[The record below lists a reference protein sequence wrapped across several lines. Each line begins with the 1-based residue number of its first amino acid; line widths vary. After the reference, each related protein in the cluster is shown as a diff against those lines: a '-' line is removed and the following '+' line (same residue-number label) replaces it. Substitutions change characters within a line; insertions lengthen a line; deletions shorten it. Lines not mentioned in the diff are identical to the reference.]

1 MDQWCYIK
9 DEGWPL
15 GIDWQK
21 PVPNRCVRLVLNVLV
36 VSDTLKV
43 SKLNWQVTV
52 EETTEKEPSK
62 RCRNLKDDVRT
73 GFQALIRDKSER
85 CSAYCSGGIR
95 HRDGV
100 TFTEAFIW
108 NMGTCRQDIKENLKQ
123 LPCKRE
129 STEACHGGGPVG
141 SSVEAPVMVV
151 ERSGWLI
158 EQITLNNQLSGRI

>member
-15 GIDWQK
+15 GIGWQK

-73 GFQALIRDKSER
+73 GFQALISLRGVLLT
-85 CSAYCSGGIR
+85 AQAASG
-95 HRDGV
+95 
-100 TFTEAFIW
+100 
-108 NMGTCRQDIKENLKQ
+108 
-123 LPCKRE
+123 
-129 STEACHGGGPVG
+129 
-141 SSVEAPVMVV
+141 
-151 ERSGWLI
+151 I
-158 EQITLNNQLSGRI
+158 EMA